1 MPPLSTELGFLFH
14 QIESLSQY
22 AIISP
27 DGSTNTKV
35 GAFVP
40 TNFLTSFATMPEA
53 EALALLDGAP
63 AAVEK
68 ARRPEAFL
76 RFLLHHLNKEV
87 SIKKGGSKI
96 IDGLHGFN
104 FVSINEFITGSGPPS
119 TSKHRAL
126 TIDFSYDPFVKGARK
141 AKFGE
146 VLHHALSKE
155 SPLRAWCAE
164 TRSYETV
171 VQRKIATSLPTVLV
185 ISCCCAGKRNEEGL
199 SIWRTNAPENGHW
212 LPEMVEIEITDSGN
226 VIVREWTEEAGSCER
241 VWMECKRSSPLPS
254 SIAEIV
260 TSSLSSVR
268 KHRYRLDVVLSFVRD
283 DMDAA
288 TIEQLSLS
296 PSEEANGH
304 HVLHARIPSCYKR
317 RALDNQRAQADRVV
331 STMES
336 TSREAAR
343 DAKLTLTS
351 GTNPEVFRKRIED
364 VNQKLESLDQSN
376 DEWVLFNGFV
386 VSSTVVED
394 ARAFHMPFK
403 EPCLVIFRA
412 IDDSTKSKK
421 ENKKVEAEHTRI
433 PTSVIRTRS
442 LSTGRHPDYNTT
454 NDLPGA
460 GDLIAFDAEF
470 VSVQEEESVLTN
482 TGSKLVTRE
491 TRYALARF
499 SVIDCHSGNIILDDY
514 VLPCEPVVDY
524 LTRFS
529 GIVEGD
535 LDPKNSPHHLISMR
549 SAYLKLRCL
558 MER

>member
-1 MPPLSTELGFLFH
+1 VSTELGFLFR
-14 QIESLSQY
+14 QIECLSQY
-22 AIISP
+22 ARIFP
-27 DGSTNTKV
+27 GESTNSKV

-40 TNFLTSFATMPEA
+40 TNFLTSFAAMPEA

-63 AAVEK
+63 AAVER

-87 SIKKGGSKI
+87 SISTKKVGSKI

-104 FVSINEFITGSGPPS
+104 FVSINEFPTGSGPPS

-126 TIDFSYDPFVKGARK
+126 TIDLSYESFVKGSTK
-141 AKFGE
+141 VKFGE
-146 VLHHALSKE
+146 VLRHSLSKE
-155 SPLRAWCAE
+155 SPLRAWCQE

-171 VQRKIATSLPTVLV
+171 VQRKIATSLPTVLAL
-185 ISCCCAGKRNEEGL
+185 SCCCAGKRNEEEL

-212 LPEMVEIEITDSGN
+212 LPEMVEIEINDNGN
-226 VIVREWTEEAGSCER
+226 VIVRESTEEAGSSDR
-241 VWMECKRSSPLPS
+241 IWMEFKGSSQLPS
-254 SIAEIV
+254 SIADIV
-260 TSSLSSVR
+260 ASSLGSIR
-268 KHRYRLDVVLSFVRD
+268 KRRFRLDAVLSFVRD

-296 PSEEANGH
+296 RSEEANGH
-304 HVLHARIPSCYKR
+304 HVLHARIPSGYTR
-317 RALDNQRAQADRVV
+317 RAFDNQRWQADRVA

-336 TSREAAR
+336 ASKDTTK
-343 DAKLTLTS
+343 DVPLTLTS
-351 GTNPEVFRKRIED
+351 GTKLEVFRKRIED
-364 VNQKLESLDQSN
+364 VDQRLKSLDESI
-376 DEWVLFNGFV
+376 DDWVLFNGFV

-412 IDDSTKSKK
+412 VDDSTKSKK
-421 ENKKVEAEHTRI
+421 ENKKDEEESMKI
-433 PTSVIRTRS
+433 PTTVMRTRS
-442 LSTGRHPDYNTT
+442 ISTGRAPDYSTK

-460 GDLIAFDAEF
+460 GGLIAFDAEF
-470 VSVQEEESVLTN
+470 VSVQEEESVLTT

-491 TRYALARF
+491 TRYALARV
-499 SVIDCHSGNIILDDY
+499 SVIDCRSGNIILDDH

-558 MER
+558 TER

>member
-1 MPPLSTELGFLFH
+1 MGFLFH
-14 QIESLSQY
+14 QIECLSQY
-22 AIISP
+22 ATIYP
-27 DGSTNTKV
+27 DESTTAEI

-40 TNFLTSFATMPEA
+40 TNFLTSFAAMPEA

-76 RFLLHHLNKEV
+76 RFLLHNLRKEI
-87 SIKKGGSKI
+87 STKKGGSNI

-126 TIDFSYDPFVKGARK
+126 TIDLSYEPFVKGSRK
-141 AKFGE
+141 ARFGE

-171 VQRKIATSLPTVLV
+171 VQRKIATSLPAVLAL
-185 ISCCCAGKRNEEGL
+185 SCCCAGKSNEEGL
-199 SIWRTNAPENGHW
+199 SIWRTNAPDNGHW
-212 LPEMVEIEITDSGN
+212 LPEMVEIEITDNGN
-226 VIVREWTEEAGSCER
+226 VIVREWTEEAGSCDR
-241 VWMECKRSSPLPS
+241 VWMECKRSSQLPS
-254 SIAEIV
+254 SIADIV
-260 TSSLSSVR
+260 TSSLGSVR
-268 KHRYRLDVVLSFVRD
+268 KHRYRLDAVLSFVRD

-288 TIEQLSLS
+288 TIEQLSQS

-304 HVLHARIPSCYKR
+304 HVLHARIPSGYRR
-317 RALDNQRAQADRVV
+317 RALENQRAQADRVV
-331 STMES
+331 STLES
-336 TSREAAR
+336 ASRDATR

-351 GTNPEVFRKRIED
+351 GMSPEVFRKRIED
-364 VNQKLESLDQSN
+364 VDLKLDSLDQNN

-412 IDDSTKSKK
+412 IDDSTTSIK
-421 ENKKVEAEHTRI
+421 ENKKEEAESAKI

-442 LSTGRHPDYNTT
+442 LSTGRPPDYNTK

-470 VSVQEEESVLTN
+470 VSVQEEESVLTDS
-482 TGSKLVTRE
+482 GSKLVIRE

-499 SVIDCHSGNIILDDY
+499 SVIDCRSSNIILDDY
-514 VLPCEPVVDY
+514 VLPYEPVVDY

-535 LDPKNSPHHLISMR
+535 LDPKNSPHHLISTR

-558 MER
+558 TER

>member
-171 VQRKIATSLPTVLV
+171 VQRKIATSLPTMLV
-185 ISCCCAGKRNEEGL
+185 ISCCCAGRRNEEGL